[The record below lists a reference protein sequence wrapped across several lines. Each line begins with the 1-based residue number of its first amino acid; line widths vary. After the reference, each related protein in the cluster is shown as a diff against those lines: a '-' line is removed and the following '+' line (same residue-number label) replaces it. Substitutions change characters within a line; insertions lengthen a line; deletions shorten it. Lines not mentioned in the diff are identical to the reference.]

1 MFRRAEGGTTAI
13 EFGLLAMPFF
23 LMMFVIMELGMILF
37 TENDFDFKDSYTTLE
52 MKQFLSTIPTHQR
65 QIASRY
71 VYIMKY
77 IDKGNI

>member
-1 MFRRAEGGTTAI
+1 
-13 EFGLLAMPFF
+13 
-23 LMMFVIMELGMILF
+23 MILF
-37 TENDFDFKDSYTTLE
+37 TENVFDFKDSYTTLE